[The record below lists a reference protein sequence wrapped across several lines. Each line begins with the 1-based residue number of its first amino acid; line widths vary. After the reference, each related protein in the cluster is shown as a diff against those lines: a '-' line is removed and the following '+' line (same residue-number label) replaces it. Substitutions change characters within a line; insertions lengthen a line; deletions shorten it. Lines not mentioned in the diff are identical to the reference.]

1 MRVAA
6 IKAEATETSQTFA
19 KVSIYTDQRIGE
31 ILRELPKKQG
41 KRTDT
46 TSSPM
51 GEEVTKA
58 QALEDAGISRKQAY
72 DLQAMA
78 ANPEVVLGRERG
90 VHNMNIPYAGRLERG
105 GMYARVCLQNT
116 PSSQCEALKRHHKRP
131 KKPIEIRFAYPLAYV
146 CPQNKD
152 RSNY

>member
-90 VHNMNIPYAGRLERG
+90 VQCG
-105 GMYARVCLQNT
+105 GMYARMCLQNT

-131 KKPIEIRFAYPLAYV
+131 KKPIEIRFAYPLHTRLHTFAHKIKTGQTTNLV
-146 CPQNKD
+146 
-152 RSNY
+152 